1 MDLPEQLKNDPQ
13 RKKLL
18 QQILDA
24 HDNAVISHKF
34 DESENVVVLYDK
46 YSVIAI
52 KKLTNQL
59 RRYEQITYPE
69 IFCKRYI
76 NRQNV
81 IIVDDLGDKRDQL
94 QILEIELTKAL
105 ENEDYE
111 ACDKIKNKIKKYKN
125 NG

>member
-69 IFCKRYI
+69 IFCKRNI

-81 IIVDDLGDKRDQL
+81 IIVDDLGDKSDQL

>member
-59 RRYEQITYPE
+59 RTYEQITYPE
-69 IFCKRYI
+69 IFCKRNI

-81 IIVDDLGDKRDQL
+81 IIVDDLGDKSDQL

>member
-59 RRYEQITYPE
+59 RTYEQITYPE

-76 NRQNV
+76 KRQNV
-81 IIVDDLGDKRDQL
+81 IIVDDLGDKSDQL